1 MSAKQHHSQVG
12 PERGDNT
19 HPDTAD
25 RMENSVPATIEIDLG
40 IDPVAYQYESW
51 SEMADEW
58 VTSLRSTAETMPNPN
73 HDQIRNVTPL
83 VPLSDVE
90 AQLNGWY
97 CPEKSIWLPTVS
109 TPQKARPR
117 HNCRCQGFAVSY
129 HGKRLAERLTQDNG
143 TEGTIATNRNSLH
156 HYNSI

>member
-90 AQLNGWY
+90 ALVERMVLSG
-97 CPEKSIWLPTVS
+97 EVD
-109 TPQKARPR
+109 
-117 HNCRCQGFAVSY
+117 
-129 HGKRLAERLTQDNG
+129 LASDRINA
-143 TEGTIATNRNSLH
+143 TEGTSP
-156 HYNSI
+156 S

>member
-1 MSAKQHHSQVG
+1 MSAQQHHSQVAS

-19 HPDTAD
+19 HSDIAD

-58 VTSLRSTAETMPNPN
+58 VTSLRSTTETMPDPD

-90 AQLNGWY
+90 ALVERMVLSG
-97 CPEKSIWLPTVS
+97 EVDPTHDRI
-109 TPQKARPR
+109 TA
-117 HNCRCQGFAVSY
+117 
-129 HGKRLAERLTQDNG
+129 
-143 TEGTIATNRNSLH
+143 TEDTSPP
-156 HYNSI
+156 